1 MGKIG
6 PKDQHGSDSD
16 GEGEKCLAHCGEDD
30 IAPANFCKGIN
41 VRYQIKTD
49 PRFGSLKEEG
59 MDGKDDHEA

>member
-30 IAPANFCKGIN
+30 IAPANFA
-41 VRYQIKTD
+41 RASM
-49 PRFGSLKEEG
+49 FGTR
-59 MDGKDDHEA
+59 

>member
-16 GEGEKCLAHCGEDD
+16 GEGENAWL
-30 IAPANFCKGIN
+30 IAAKMTLPQPILQGHQCS
-41 VRYQIKTD
+41 VPDKTD